1 MGPFLLA
8 IFYPE
13 VGKLA
18 GILGSL
24 SALACIYVL
33 PTITYLKSKYTE
45 IKHPMLAEALD
56 KNEFDIRA
64 TDVTSPKITIRHEFL
79 KKNLKKPQMSEK

>member
-1 MGPFLLA
+1 MLA

-18 GILGSL
+18 GMLGSI

-33 PTITYLKSKYTE
+33 PTITYLKSKHTE
-45 IKHPMLAEALD
+45 IKHPMLADALD
-56 KNEFDIRA
+56 KNEFDIR
-64 TDVTSPKITIRHEFL
+64 TSHSVSSPQISIKDNFI
-79 KKNLKKPQMSEK
+79 KNNKNKQNY

>member
-1 MGPFLLA
+1 MLA

-24 SALACIYVL
+24 SGLACIYVL
-33 PTITYLKSKYTE
+33 PTVTYLKSKHTE
-45 IKHPMLAEALD
+45 IKHPMLADALD
-56 KNEFDIRA
+56 KNAFDIRTSA
-64 TDVTSPKITIRHEFL
+64 SMTSP
-79 KKNLKKPQMSEK
+79 

>member
-1 MGPFLLA
+1 MSGKQESPSQKANIILNTCILIGPFLLA
-8 IFYPE
+8 ILYPE

-24 SALACIYVL
+24 SALACIYIL

-45 IKHPMLAEALD
+45 IKHPILAEAL
-56 KNEFDIRA
+56 E
-64 TDVTSPKITIRHEFL
+64 
-79 KKNLKKPQMSEK
+79 